1 MPLPCRPQPY
11 ALQRSWHIRYSLS
24 SVQVSTSYRQEI
36 DLLGQPHPL
45 SRIRRHS
52 PMPTQSHEALNSYV
66 CPVCRTSIK
75 GMPGNTIP
83 CPRCR
88 TVFVVTQN
96 HPLSLHTR
104 RSFSYNTLIKCLLP
118 LFPFFLNLLTKS
130 FMDWSS
136 LPAVSLLSLLLP
148 WLMWPREATSAQ
160 DVTLIGLYRMLVR
173 RKLHLLDVGSRLGL
187 GIMLVTHLVAVSILI
202 AHLFGSI

>member
-1 MPLPCRPQPY
+1 MSAAALCRS
-11 ALQRSWHIRYSLS
+11 LRRHIRYSLS

-36 DLLGQPHPL
+36 HLLGQPHPL

-52 PMPTQSHEALNSYV
+52 PMPTQSHEALNSHM
-66 CPVCRTSIK
+66 CPLCRSPIK
-75 GMPGNTIP
+75 ALPGNIIP

-88 TVFVVTQN
+88 AVFAVTQN
-96 HPLSLHTR
+96 DTLSLHTR

-118 LFPFFLNLLTKS
+118 LFPFFLNASTMS
-130 FMDWSS
+130 ITDRSS

-148 WLMWPREATSAQ
+148 WLIWPREATSAH
-160 DVTLIGLYRMLVR
+160 DISLIGLYRMLVR

-187 GIMLVTHLVAVSILI
+187 GIMLVTHLMAVSILI